1 MSSASS
7 NTATGNRGL
16 DMATSSEAALAADKV
31 PITVTEAAA
40 AELQR
45 SMEAQGKS
53 DMALRIAVL
62 PGGCAGMQYG
72 LSLDSEEQPGD
83 EEFESGGIRLV
94 VGRQDPVVK
103 INDFAQVFEVA
114 LRGQTDTIAAIDLR
128 YPSGLAVR
136 WKSSKSGI

>member
-7 NTATGNRGL
+7 NTTSGSRTQS
-16 DMATSSEAALAADKV
+16 MATSYEAALASDK
-31 PITVTEAAA
+31 PLITVTEAAA

-45 SMEAQGKS
+45 AMEAQDKQ

-83 EEFESGGIRLV
+83 EEFVSGGIRLV
-94 VGRQDPVVK
+94 VGRQDLPLLAGTR
-103 INDFAQVFEVA
+103 IDFV
-114 LRGQTDTIAAIDLR
+114 QTV
-128 YPSGLAVR
+128 SGSGFKVENPNASESCGCG
-136 WKSSKSGI
+136 SSFSC

>member
-1 MSSASS
+1 
-7 NTATGNRGL
+7 
-16 DMATSSEAALAADKV
+16 MATSSEAALAADKA

-45 SMEAQGKS
+45 SMDAQGKS

-83 EEFESGGIRLV
+83 EEFESGGRTCRL
-94 VGRQDPVVK
+94 
-103 INDFAQVFEVA
+103 
-114 LRGQTDTIAAIDLR
+114 
-128 YPSGLAVR
+128 
-136 WKSSKSGI
+136 

>member
-1 MSSASS
+1 MNSASS
-7 NTATGNRGL
+7 NTAAGSHAPN
-16 DMATSSEAALAADKV
+16 MATSSKAALAEDRL

-45 SMEAQGKS
+45 AMEAQGKQ

-83 EEFESGGIRLV
+83 EEFESGSIRLV
-94 VGRQDPVVK
+94 VGRQDLPL
-103 INDFAQVFEVA
+103 IAGLQVDYVQSVN
-114 LRGQTDTIAAIDLR
+114 G
-128 YPSGLAVR
+128 SGFKVENPNASESCGCG
-136 WKSSKSGI
+136 SSFSC

>member
-45 SMEAQGKS
+45 SMETQGKS

-94 VGRQDPVVK
+94 VGRQDLPF
-103 INDFAQVFEVA
+103 IAGMQVDYV
-114 LRGQTDTIAAIDLR
+114 QSV
-128 YPSGLAVR
+128 SGSGFKVENPNASESCGCG
-136 WKSSKSGI
+136 SSFSC

>member
-7 NTATGNRGL
+7 NTTSGSRTQS
-16 DMATSSEAALAADKV
+16 MATSYEAALASDK
-31 PITVTEAAA
+31 PLITVTEAAA

-45 SMEAQGKS
+45 AMEAQDKQ

-83 EEFESGGIRLV
+83 EEFVSGGIRLV
-94 VGRQDPVVK
+94 VGRQDLPMV
-103 INDFAQVFEVA
+103 AGMQVDYV
-114 LRGQTDTIAAIDLR
+114 QSV
-128 YPSGLAVR
+128 SGSGFKVENPNASESCGCG
-136 WKSSKSGI
+136 SSFSC

>member
-16 DMATSSEAALAADKV
+16 DMATSSEAALTADKV

-45 SMEAQGKS
+45 SMETQGKS

-94 VGRQDPVVK
+94 VGRQDLPF
-103 INDFAQVFEVA
+103 IAGMQVDYV
-114 LRGQTDTIAAIDLR
+114 QSV
-128 YPSGLAVR
+128 SGSGFKVENPNASESCGCG
-136 WKSSKSGI
+136 SSFSC

>member
-7 NTATGNRGL
+7 NTTSGSL
-16 DMATSSEAALAADKV
+16 TPSMATSYEAALASDK
-31 PITVTEAAA
+31 PLITVTEAAA

-45 SMEAQGKS
+45 AMEAQDKQ

-83 EEFESGGIRLV
+83 EEFVSGGIRLV
-94 VGRQDPVVK
+94 VGRQDLPMV
-103 INDFAQVFEVA
+103 AGMQVDYV
-114 LRGQTDTIAAIDLR
+114 QSV
-128 YPSGLAVR
+128 SGSGFKVENPNASESCGCG
-136 WKSSKSGI
+136 SSFSC

>member
-1 MSSASS
+1 MSSTSS
-7 NTATGNRGL
+7 NTATGNREP
-16 DMATSSEAALAADKV
+16 DMATSSEAALAADKA

-94 VGRQDPVVK
+94 VGRQDLPMV
-103 INDFAQVFEVA
+103 AGMQVDYV
-114 LRGQTDTIAAIDLR
+114 QSV
-128 YPSGLAVR
+128 SGSGFKVENPNASESCGCG
-136 WKSSKSGI
+136 SSFSC

>member
-7 NTATGNRGL
+7 NTASGSRTPS
-16 DMATSSEAALAADKV
+16 MATSYEAALASDK
-31 PITVTEAAA
+31 PLITVTEAAA

-45 SMEAQGKS
+45 AMEAQDKQ

-83 EEFESGGIRLV
+83 EEFVSGGIRLV
-94 VGRQDPVVK
+94 VGRQDLPMV
-103 INDFAQVFEVA
+103 AGMQVDYV
-114 LRGQTDTIAAIDLR
+114 QSV
-128 YPSGLAVR
+128 SGSGFKVENPNASESCGCG
-136 WKSSKSGI
+136 SSFSC

>member
-16 DMATSSEAALAADKV
+16 GMATSSETALAADKA

-94 VGRQDPVVK
+94 VGRQDLPF
-103 INDFAQVFEVA
+103 IAGMQVDYV
-114 LRGQTDTIAAIDLR
+114 QSV
-128 YPSGLAVR
+128 SGSGFKVENPNASESCGCG
-136 WKSSKSGI
+136 SSFSC